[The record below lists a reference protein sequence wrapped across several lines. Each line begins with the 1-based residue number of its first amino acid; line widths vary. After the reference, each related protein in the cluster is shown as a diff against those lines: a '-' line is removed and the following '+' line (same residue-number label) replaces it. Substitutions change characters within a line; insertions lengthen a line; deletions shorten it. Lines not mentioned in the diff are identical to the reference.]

1 MGWAGRTG
9 SALVEMGAPLGA
21 TAHVGGKAAADDV
34 GGYSMLTAESLDH
47 AKKLLDKH
55 PHSKTPGAFIEVLE
69 VVNLPGM

>member
-1 MGWAGRTG
+1 
-9 SALVEMGAPLGA
+9 LE

-55 PHSKTPGAFIEVLE
+55 RHSKTPGAFIEVLE